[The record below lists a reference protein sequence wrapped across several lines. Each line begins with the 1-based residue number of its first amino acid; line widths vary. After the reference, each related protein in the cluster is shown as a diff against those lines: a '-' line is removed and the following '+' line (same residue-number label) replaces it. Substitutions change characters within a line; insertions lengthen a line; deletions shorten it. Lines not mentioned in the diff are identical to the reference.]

1 MLTTLHKGHTVKI
14 SAFSPW
20 KNKENEYVPGVI
32 AKKAEL
38 YEELQR
44 FQDGFYS
51 YIITQVRDIQNKD
64 QRQKYKAQNL
74 TAFTFGCYFKEGDY
88 RKQANIS
95 GHTNIVYID
104 IDEKDIKDYIKK
116 QKEWDSQYD
125 IKSLRDDLFNTL
137 PCIWSGLSCSGTG
150 IFLLIKCE
158 ENKRADAF
166 EDIKDYIKEKYD
178 INIDVG
184 CKDVGRLTFAT
195 YDPSGKIRDWY
206 SARTWMLRLTYL
218 DKQRKLEEYRILEK
232 QRILVKDVK
241 DAGDTIINRAINMIH
256 TSRKGERHNKIR
268 AASRL
273 LGGYVATN
281 AIDENYARKS
291 IIDAVAYIDYDDMDD
306 AIKAVDYGFK
316 VGKQNPLELYII
328 TPEDPQWDFF
338 VEQDEARQKEI
349 NKLYHEIHN
358 MIRGGLEIGKID
370 YEDLAVK
377 YYIDKKR
384 IQEICQHLYEKFKEE
399 FGINKKPSIAKV
411 EVYLNTKYD
420 LRRDVVTNNLQG
432 RINGKPD
439 WMDMKYENIWRELQH
454 ANLKFKYEDL
464 VRLMHSEFVP
474 TINTWE
480 EHFKDIE
487 VPDDGID
494 YIERLASYIIMIN
507 PNEQTYFTTMF
518 KKMLVRTIKCG
529 LDDNYANRT
538 VFVLASPKQ
547 SNGKS
552 TFIRWLNPFG
562 IHQYYAENPLEDN
575 KDSRI
580 RISETFIY
588 NLEELATISKFEINR
603 LKAII
608 SQVGTRD
615 RKPYSRQAENIVRRC
630 SFFGSTNLNNF
641 LTDDINTRWLVFD
654 VKSINWGYTEVN
666 KSFVWAQAYKLYK
679 EGFNCEL
686 TEEEATYRD
695 AKNLKYQVSMV
706 ESDLIQRYFKPA
718 KPHESLAIFLTST
731 SIHERLLIY
740 TKESKI
746 LINNVS
752 VGRALSKLGYERS
765 RHSNIYG
772 YWVIPLTSV
781 GFPTISNDGN
791 IEESYEPPF

>member
-1 MLTTLHKGHTVKI
+1 
-14 SAFSPW
+14 
-20 KNKENEYVPGVI
+20 
-32 AKKAEL
+32 
-38 YEELQR
+38 
-44 FQDGFYS
+44 
-51 YIITQVRDIQNKD
+51 
-64 QRQKYKAQNL
+64 
-74 TAFTFGCYFKEGDY
+74 
-88 RKQANIS
+88 
-95 GHTNIVYID
+95 
-104 IDEKDIKDYIKK
+104 
-116 QKEWDSQYD
+116 
-125 IKSLRDDLFNTL
+125 
-137 PCIWSGLSCSGTG
+137 
-150 IFLLIKCE
+150 
-158 ENKRADAF
+158 
-166 EDIKDYIKEKYD
+166 
-178 INIDVG
+178 
-184 CKDVGRLTFAT
+184 
-195 YDPSGKIRDWY
+195 
-206 SARTWMLRLTYL
+206 
-218 DKQRKLEEYRILEK
+218 
-232 QRILVKDVK
+232 
-241 DAGDTIINRAINMIH
+241 
-256 TSRKGERHNKIR
+256 
-268 AASRL
+268 
-273 LGGYVATN
+273 
-281 AIDENYARKS
+281 
-291 IIDAVAYIDYDDMDD
+291 
-306 AIKAVDYGFK
+306 
-316 VGKQNPLELYII
+316 
-328 TPEDPQWDFF
+328 
-338 VEQDEARQKEI
+338 
-349 NKLYHEIHN
+349 
-358 MIRGGLEIGKID
+358 
-370 YEDLAVK
+370 
-377 YYIDKKR
+377 
-384 IQEICQHLYEKFKEE
+384 
-399 FGINKKPSIAKV
+399 
-411 EVYLNTKYD
+411 
-420 LRRDVVTNNLQG
+420 
-432 RINGKPD
+432 
-439 WMDMKYENIWRELQH
+439 
-454 ANLKFKYEDL
+454 
-464 VRLMHSEFVP
+464 
-474 TINTWE
+474 
-480 EHFKDIE
+480 
-487 VPDDGID
+487 
-494 YIERLASYIIMIN
+494 
-507 PNEQTYFTTMF
+507 
-518 KKMLVRTIKCG
+518 